1 MLGKSRHNH
10 EEDIKGHKEYLGVS
24 SRLGAFAVKCI
35 SCISLLLVLATLF
48 SCQSKKEG
56 VGANNRP
63 SGPMAVEGFLVEPQS
78 VSDNIEVPGSLLPA
92 EETQVRAE
100 VSGRITQLNIQEG
113 SVVQKGALLVK
124 LFDRDLQAQLK
135 KLEVQLKIAEKTQE
149 RQGELL
155 KISGVSQQDY
165 DLSELQVENLKADIE
180 SVKISID
187 KTEIRAPYQGS
198 IGLRN
203 VSLGSYLSPT
213 DIVATIRQVNQLKLE
228 FSVPEKYVKSIS
240 KGYKVKFKVDGGQK
254 THTATVLA
262 TESGVDQATRTLRVR
277 AIVNELHPELVPGV
291 FAKVNLQLDK
301 NSDALM
307 VPTQAVIPQ
316 ARNKQVIVMRK
327 DSAQFVVVE
336 TGIRDSAFVQ
346 ITNGLKPGDTVITTG
361 LMAIR
366 PDAKIRLSKLTRYQ
380 PSLVKNQ

>member
-1 MLGKSRHNH
+1 MR
-10 EEDIKGHKEYLGVS
+10 
-24 SRLGAFAVKCI
+24 

-48 SCQSKKEG
+48 SCQSKKKKEG
-56 VGANNRP
+56 AGSNNNRP
-63 SGPMAVEGFLVEPQS
+63 SGTMAVEGFLVEPQS
-78 VSDNIEVPGSLLPA
+78 ISDNIEVPGSLLPA

-113 SVVQKGALLVK
+113 TVVQKGALLVK
-124 LFDRDLQAQLK
+124 LFDRDLQAQLR
-135 KLEVQLKIAEKTQE
+135 KLEVQLQIAEKTQE

-165 DLSELQVENLKADIE
+165 DLAELQVENLKADME
-180 SVKISID
+180 AVKISID
-187 KTEIRAPYQGS
+187 KTEIRAPYQGK

-228 FSVPEKYVKSIS
+228 FSVPEKYVKSIG

-254 THTATVLA
+254 THTGTVLA

-277 AIVNELHPELVPGV
+277 ALVSELHPELVPGV

-301 NSDALM
+301 NNDALM
-307 VPTQAVIPQ
+307 IPTQAVIPQ

-346 ITNGLKPGDTVITTG
+346 VISGLKPGDTVITTG

-366 PDAKIRLSKLTRYQ
+366 PDAKIRISKLTRYQ
-380 PSLVKNQ
+380 ETLAKKQ